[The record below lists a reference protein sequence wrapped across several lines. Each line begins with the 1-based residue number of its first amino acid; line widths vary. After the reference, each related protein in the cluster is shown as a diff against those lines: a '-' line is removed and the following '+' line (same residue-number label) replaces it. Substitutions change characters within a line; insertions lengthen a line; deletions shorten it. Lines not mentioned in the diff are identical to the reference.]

1 MDSILEEMMTRLSE
15 LKNEVNAIGRLAKLM
30 ASKTI
35 IHGEQQVEELEK
47 EDIVRK
53 AILEINNVYFTS
65 TKGIRYLIRYSS
77 DWIAVFR
84 ILVDWGMLK
93 ENSFSKF
100 EEMCSPINSELRYP
114 ILTEKLRSGYYG
126 LFNRPLTNKVLL
138 TDQRG
143 HNLFRRLTIAFEFEN
158 VYMAIAEGEEPVVK
172 DIIPV
177 WDSNDKAVLNQFIER
192 YKTKERCFVN
202 KFKKDFQ

>member
-15 LKNEVNAIGRLAKLM
+15 LKNEVNEIGRLAKLM

-53 AILEINNVYFTS
+53 AILELNNVYFTS
-65 TKGIRYLIRYSS
+65 TKGIRYLIRYAS

-126 LFNRPLTNKVLL
+126 LFNRPLSNKVLL
-138 TDQRG
+138 TDRRG

-158 VYMAIAEGEEPVVK
+158 VYMAIAKGEEPVVK

-177 WDSNDKAVLNQFIER
+177 WDSNDEAVLNQFIER

>member
-15 LKNEVNAIGRLAKLM
+15 LKNEVNEIGRLAKLM

-65 TKGIRYLIRYSS
+65 TKGIRYLIRYAS

-158 VYMAIAEGEEPVVK
+158 VYMAIAKGEEPVVK

>member
-15 LKNEVNAIGRLAKLM
+15 LKNEVNEIGRLAKLM

-114 ILTEKLRSGYYG
+114 IFTEKLRSGYYS

-158 VYMAIAEGEEPVVK
+158 VYMAIAKGEEPVVK

-177 WDSNDKAVLNQFIER
+177 WDSNDKAVLNLFIER

>member
-1 MDSILEEMMTRLSE
+1 MDSILEEMMTRLSK
-15 LKNEVNAIGRLAKLM
+15 LKNEVNEIGRLAKLM

-126 LFNRPLTNKVLL
+126 LFNRPLSNKVLL
-138 TDQRG
+138 TDRRG

-158 VYMAIAEGEEPVVK
+158 VYMAIAKGEEPVVK

>member
-65 TKGIRYLIRYSS
+65 TKGIRYLIRYAS

-114 ILTEKLRSGYYG
+114 ILTEKLCSGYYG
-126 LFNRPLTNKVLL
+126 LFNRPLSNKVLL
-138 TDQRG
+138 TDRRG

-158 VYMAIAEGEEPVVK
+158 VYMAIAKGEEPVVK

>member
-15 LKNEVNAIGRLAKLM
+15 LKNEVNEIGRLAKLM

-53 AILEINNVYFTS
+53 AILELNNVYFTS
-65 TKGIRYLIRYSS
+65 TKGIRYLIRYAS

-158 VYMAIAEGEEPVVK
+158 VYMAIAKGEEPVVK

>member
-138 TDQRG
+138 TDRRG

-158 VYMAIAEGEEPVVK
+158 VYMAIAKGEEPVVK

-177 WDSNDKAVLNQFIER
+177 WDSNDMAVLNQFIER

>member
-35 IHGEQQVEELEK
+35 IYGEQQVEELEK
-47 EDIVRK
+47 EDIIRK

-100 EEMCSPINSELRYP
+100 EEMCSTLDTISRGAKFSRGSYFLIKAMPSL
-114 ILTEKLRSGYYG
+114 LRS
-126 LFNRPLTNKVLL
+126 
-138 TDQRG
+138 
-143 HNLFRRLTIAFEFEN
+143 IAPKPR
-158 VYMAIAEGEEPVVK
+158 IASVIKNEG
-172 DIIPV
+172 
-177 WDSNDKAVLNQFIER
+177 DSFG
-192 YKTKERCFVN
+192 
-202 KFKKDFQ
+202 

>member
-15 LKNEVNAIGRLAKLM
+15 LKNEVNEIGRLAKLM

-53 AILEINNVYFTS
+53 AILELNNVYFTS
-65 TKGIRYLIRYSS
+65 TKGIRYLIRYAS

-138 TDQRG
+138 TDRRG

-158 VYMAIAEGEEPVVK
+158 VYMAIAKGEEPVVK

-177 WDSNDKAVLNQFIER
+177 WDSNDKAVLNQFFER

>member
-35 IHGEQQVEELEK
+35 IQGEQQVEELEK
-47 EDIVRK
+47 EDIIRK

-126 LFNRPLTNKVLL
+126 LFNRPLSNKVLL
-138 TDQRG
+138 TDRRG

-158 VYMAIAEGEEPVVK
+158 VYMAIAKGEEPVVK

>member
-15 LKNEVNAIGRLAKLM
+15 LKNEVNEIGILAKLM

-53 AILEINNVYFTS
+53 AILELNNVYFTS
-65 TKGIRYLIRYSS
+65 TKGIRYLIRYAS

-138 TDQRG
+138 TDRRG

-158 VYMAIAEGEEPVVK
+158 VYMAIAKGEEPVVK

>member
-15 LKNEVNAIGRLAKLM
+15 LKNEVNEIGRLAKLM

-65 TKGIRYLIRYSS
+65 TKGIRYLIKYSS

-126 LFNRPLTNKVLL
+126 LFNRPLSNKVLL
-138 TDQRG
+138 TDRRG

-158 VYMAIAEGEEPVVK
+158 VYMAIAKGEEPVVK

-192 YKTKERCFVN
+192 YKIKERCFVN
-202 KFKKDFQ
+202 KIKKDFQ

>member
-53 AILEINNVYFTS
+53 AILELNNVYFTS
-65 TKGIRYLIRYSS
+65 TKGIRYLIRYAS

-158 VYMAIAEGEEPVVK
+158 VYMAIAKGEEPVVK